1 MLQLVAVNRG
11 HVQVQHAI
19 YKCVVVL
26 LTVYSAWY
34 TQVMDALQ
42 VQQQAAATAATGQ
55 QAAANQPLMQQPQQV
70 QQPPPQQQQQP
81 GQQQLGGMAAADA
94 GMGSLM
100 GMMPAGG
107 MLSPMGAMMPGM
119 LMGMGAMTGAMLLRV
134 CAD

>member
-1 MLQLVAVNRG
+1 
-11 HVQVQHAI
+11 
-19 YKCVVVL
+19 VL
-26 LTVYSAWY
+26 LTVSSAWY
-34 TQVMDALQ
+34 MQVMDAVQ

-70 QQPPPQQQQQP
+70 QQPPPQQQP

-107 MLSPMGAMMPGM
+107 MLNPMGAMMPGM
-119 LMGMGAMTGAMLLRV
+119 LMGMGAMTGAMLRRV
-134 CAD
+134 CADRVLQACNIYRLHSWA